1 MKLCDL
7 LQKARHEA
15 RYTLQEAA
23 DGVGISLSYYHAI
36 ERGDKPRPKME
47 VIYNLSKFYGLSY
60 DDVCVSAYRIPS
72 DVFRMVATNK
82 ELIQKIRNL
91 EV

>member
-1 MKLCDL
+1 MNLCQL

-23 DGVGISLSYYHAI
+23 DGIGISVSYYHAI
-36 ERGDKPRPKME
+36 ERGDKPRPKMK
-47 VIYNLSKFYGLSY
+47 VIYSIAQFYKLPY
-60 DDVCVSAYRIPS
+60 DDVCVSAFRIPT
-72 DVFRMVATNK
+72 DVFAKVATNK